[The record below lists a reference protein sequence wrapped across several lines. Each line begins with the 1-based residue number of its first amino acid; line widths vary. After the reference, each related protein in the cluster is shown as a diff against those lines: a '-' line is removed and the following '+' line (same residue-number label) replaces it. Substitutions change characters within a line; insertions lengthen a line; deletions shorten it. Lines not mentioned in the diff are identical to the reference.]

1 MSSFQPATTKEAV
14 DEITSSAESILPIE
28 SNIRSYYRFLG
39 EIFNPSNIEANNPL
53 EQLWEGVNMPT
64 FGDYGQVYGGDTPEQ
79 YVPKIEQNFINM
91 ERGSDEQKLV
101 AKKVLDALMVLPSVV
116 EKANLLLPQISQAK
130 SEAESHMD
138 KSWLGSTK
146 QRRRKRYQ
154 ELDNLEYYLNRIKD
168 YSENGKNK
176 MIIEAITSREKE
188 KEKKRE
194 QMVAFSAIQKGTKDP
209 ITGEINENPLN
220 PDVIKQIQKYL
231 GGKGY
236 SKCKKI
242 KGKKYIT
249 RKSPAYS
256 ASKCAKGTK
265 KKGNDGKMYIV
276 KASKNG
282 VKRWVKYTQ
291 KKKSKSKK
299 KNKH

>member
-14 DEITSSAESILPIE
+14 DHITSSVQNIIPIE
-28 SNIRSYYRFLG
+28 ENLVNYNRLLG
-39 EIFNPSNIEANNPL
+39 KIFSPSSPDFNN
-53 EQLWEGVNMPT
+53 QVGNLWKDVVWPT
-64 FGDYGQVYGGDTPEQ
+64 YGDHGRTYGGETPQQ
-79 YVPKIEQNFINM
+79 YVPKIKQNFLNM
-91 ERGSDEQKLV
+91 ENGSEEEKQI
-101 AKKVLDALMVLPSVV
+101 AKNILDALMVLPKVAENAEV
-116 EKANLLLPQISQAK
+116 LIPQLRQAV
-130 SEAESHMD
+130 SEAESHRD
-138 KSWLGSTK
+138 KAWISNTK
-146 QRRRKRYQ
+146 NRRHDRYK
-154 ELDNLEYYLNRIKD
+154 ELDRLLDKLENIVYYSK
-168 YSENGKNK
+168 NGKNK
-176 MIIEAITSREKE
+176 MIIEAITSDEKE
-188 KEKKRE
+188 KEKKRD
-194 QMVAFSAIQKGTKDP
+194 QMAAFSGIIKN
-209 ITGEINENPLN
+209 EENPLN
-220 PDVIKQIQKYL
+220 RDAIMKIQSYL